1 MTADVRW
8 QQVGVR
14 YPDAEHQTLSEVE
27 VEIPAGELC
36 LVLGSTGSGKTTLLR
51 TVNGAVPHAT
61 GGTLTGRVIT
71 AGRDTRQH
79 GPRDLAEVVGVVPQR
94 PADAFV
100 ADTVEDELAYGMEC
114 LGVPAD
120 VMRRRVEET
129 LDLLGLVD
137 LRARPLSR
145 LSAGQQQRVAL
156 AAAFVTHPAVLVLDE
171 PTSALDPPAAEEVL
185 AAVQRLVHDLG
196 TTVLLAEHR
205 LERVVQFADSAVQV
219 PAGGRAP
226 LAGTVADLLRHGPI
240 VPPVV
245 ALGRLLGWDPLPLSV
260 REARRLAAADSRL
273 AVITAPAPASTS
285 QVTRGPVLAR
295 CRGLVVRYGP
305 IEALRGVDLELHAGT
320 VTALMGRNGAG
331 KTTLL
336 DALAGLRSPQ
346 QGSVLVDGH
355 DPARIPRR
363 QAIGLIGFVPADP
376 ADVLLSDRVDR
387 ELAEADRQADAV
399 PGTAAAILD
408 QLLPEV
414 PRSAHP
420 RYLSSGQR
428 LALALATCLPRR
440 PRLLLLDEPT
450 RGLDYPAKEAAT
462 TMLRSLAAAGH
473 AVLVVTHDV
482 ELAAGLADD
491 VVVLAD
497 GEVVTHGSARAALTA
512 SPVFAPQVAKV
523 FSGLASHPAQAA
535 GLLSV
540 AQVRLALGAALATS
554 PVLGA
559 T

>member
-1 MTADVRW
+1 MTAAVRW

-14 YPDAEHQTLSEVE
+14 YPDADHETLSGVE
-27 VEIPAGELC
+27 VAIPAGELC

-71 AGRDTRQH
+71 AGRDTRRH

-171 PTSALDPPAAEEVL
+171 PTSALDPAAAEEVL

-219 PAGGRAP
+219 PGDGRAP
-226 LAGTVADLLRHGPI
+226 VAGTVADLLRRSPI

-273 AVITAPAPASTS
+273 AVITAPAPAP
-285 QVTRGPVLAR
+285 QVARGPVLAA

-305 IEALRGVDLELHAGT
+305 VEALRGVDLALHAGT

-336 DALAGLRSPQ
+336 DVLAGLRSPQ
-346 QGSVLVDGH
+346 QGSVRVDGH

-376 ADVLLSDRVDR
+376 ADVLLCDRVDR
-387 ELAEADRQADAV
+387 ELAEADRQADAL

-408 QLLPEV
+408 QLLPGV

-462 TMLRSLAAAGH
+462 AMLRALAAAGH

-497 GEVVTHGSARAALTA
+497 GEVVTHGPARAALTA

-523 FSGLASHPAQAA
+523 FSGLAPHPAQAA

-540 AQVRLALGAALATS
+540 ADVRSALGAAPATS
-554 PVLGA
+554 PVVGA
-559 T
+559 R